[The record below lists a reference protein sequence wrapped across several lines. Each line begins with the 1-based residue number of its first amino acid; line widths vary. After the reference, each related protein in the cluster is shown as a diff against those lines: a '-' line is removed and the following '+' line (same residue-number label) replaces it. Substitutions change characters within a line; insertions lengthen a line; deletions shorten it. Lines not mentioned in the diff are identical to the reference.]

1 MRLDAVDTV
10 RAFVGCLLDLGAT
23 RRVVDLSR
31 TLRKAL
37 DAATWR
43 CAWVPPAN
51 LHVTLRFLGDIDAG
65 TAPALSDTLARVARQ
80 HTPLK
85 LTVRELLAFPDAEAP
100 RVLALSIADGHDA
113 LAALHRAVD
122 DACFELGFPRETKPF
137 RGHVTLARVK
147 HQEGPPGPLTVPRL
161 DAGLAVVQEVTLYRS
176 DLLRT
181 GVEYHALSRHPLGEA
196 RGPSPQAPHG
206 HHGQSTSRPLR

>member
-1 MRLDAVDTV
+1 M
-10 RAFVGCLLDLGAT
+10 FIGCLLDLGAT

-37 DAATWR
+37 DAAAWQ
-43 CAWVPPAN
+43 CAWVPPPN

-65 TAPALSDTLARVARQ
+65 TAPALSDVLARIARQ

-85 LTVRELLAFPDAEAP
+85 LTVRELLTFPDAEAP
-100 RVLALSIADGHDA
+100 RVLTLSIADGHDG

-122 DACFELGFPRETKPF
+122 DACFELGFPRETRPF
-137 RGHVTLARVK
+137 RGHVTVARVK
-147 HQEGPPGPLTVPRL
+147 QQGSPLNTLALPRL

-176 DLLRT
+176 DLLRA
-181 GVEYHALSRHPLGEA
+181 GVEYHALSRHPFGEA
-196 RGPSPQAPHG
+196 RGPSPQAPR
-206 HHGQSTSRPLR
+206 GQQGQDTSRPPR